1 MAQRKSAKQT
11 AARERARELAATHLE
26 REQRLVTL
34 AGDYFVAAADVEEV
48 DAWEAQQIVKVREQA
63 NAKRAESE
71 QGTRA
76 AVTAV
81 LAEGISKA
89 DAAKRLAIT
98 AKEITRLSASD
109 ASDGAHAKSAGEQAA
124 AKTEASAEE
133 RD

>member
-1 MAQRKSAKQT
+1 MVQRKSAKQT
-11 AARERARELAATHLE
+11 AARERARQLAATHLE

-48 DAWEAQQIVKVREQA
+48 DAWEAEQIAKLREQA
-63 NAKRAESE
+63 NAKRAKAEH
-71 QGTRA
+71 GTRA
-76 AVTAV
+76 AVAAV

-98 AKEITRLSASD
+98 VKEVTRLSADDVSRETSTTD
-109 ASDGAHAKSAGEQAA
+109 AGLPTDAESSTGGEA
-124 AKTEASAEE
+124 